1 MRKLLAIT
9 AIAGAVTLGAA
20 ADADAWTRNS
30 TVTGPRGTTTIQGSG
45 SCANHS
51 CSRNVVRT
59 GPTGNV
65 TTLQGSASCAGGS
78 CAGTRTTSFP
88 NGGTVTRQS
97 TVSR

>member
-1 MRKLLAIT
+1 MKKLLAIT
-9 AIAGAVTLGAA
+9 TIVGAVALGAA
-20 ADADAWTRNS
+20 PDADAWTRNS

-51 CSRNVVRT
+51 CSRNVIRT

-65 TTLQGSASCAGGS
+65 TTRQGSAGCAGGS
-78 CAGTRTTSFP
+78 CTGTRTTTFP
-88 NGGTVTRQS
+88 NGNSVTRLT